1 MAHLQTGRRSPR
13 GESAPEK
20 ESIIIMK
27 LLKKWTN
34 AIITSGFYLL
44 SLAIQN
50 HTGRHPEHKK
60 PDHNLFTLSAFSG
73 DYFLFPKIP

>member
-34 AIITSGFYLL
+34 EIITSGFYLL

-50 HTGRHPEHKK
+50 HTEPEHKK